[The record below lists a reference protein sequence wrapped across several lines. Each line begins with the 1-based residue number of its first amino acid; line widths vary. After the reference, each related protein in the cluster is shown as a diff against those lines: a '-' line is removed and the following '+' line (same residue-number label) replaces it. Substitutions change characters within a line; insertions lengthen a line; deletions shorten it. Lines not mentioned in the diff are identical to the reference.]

1 MSSLYEFRALTK
13 SARASLEE
21 ITEVARLASD
31 SVQSVGVSLSHAH
44 IPNHPLCDAHTDDF
58 LATKQ
63 IGAGDGMG
71 IRQAHGSN
79 RVEVD
84 LPGIVKDMLRQLLDW
99 GDEDRSFSRQDS
111 RDELI
116 LLVNNLGGLS
126 GLELGGI
133 TAEVSTQLRTSYNIR
148 PARVFSGTYM
158 SSLNELGFSI
168 SLMKVMNLQLRN
180 GKQMLELLDAPAE
193 ATGWPA
199 AITTGTWQNSR
210 RLELETKMKV
220 LLNQNGKT

>member
-1 MSSLYEFRALTK
+1 M
-13 SARASLEE
+13 EE
-21 ITEVARLASD
+21 ITKVAKLVSD

-44 IPNHPLCDAHTDDF
+44 IPNHPLCDANVDDF
-58 LATKQ
+58 LATEQ
-63 IGAGDGMG
+63 VGVGNSIGM
-71 IRQAHGSN
+71 RQRRGSN
-79 RVEVD
+79 QVEVD

-133 TAEVSTQLRTSYNIR
+133 TTEVITQLRITYNIK
-148 PARVFSGTYM
+148 PVRVFSGIYM

-168 SLMKVMNLQLRN
+168 SLMKVVNLQLRD
-180 GKQMLELLDAPAE
+180 GKQMLELLDARAE
-193 ATGWPA
+193 ATGWST
-199 AITTGTWQNSR
+199 AITTETWQNSR
-210 RLELETKMKV
+210 QLELETKVKI
-220 LLNQNGKT
+220 LLSEDGGS